1 MDSAQLI
8 KLTISASVLL
18 LVFALGLRATFAD
31 ATSFFR
37 HLFRP
42 PRALLRALFAM
53 NIVVPF
59 IAAAI
64 AALTNVAPA
73 VKIALLAIAVS
84 PVPPILPGKQLKLG
98 GRSGYVFGLLVAVSL
113 AAIVMVPLSIEL
125 MGWLFHRDVRI
136 SLVEVAKPIGITILL
151 PVLAGLVVRYFLPTV
166 AERVAPWVSRFGNLL
181 LVAGVLPVLVAAWPA
196 IVSLIGNGTLLA
208 IAAVVVAAVAAGH
221 WLGGPE
227 APDRTALAIASA
239 MRHPGIA
246 LAIAHINFP
255 DNKLVPAAILLFLLV
270 AAIVTTLYGK
280 LRGRAHQENE
290 GEEVQRGTHEH
301 PSGRSVVKGDR

>member
-1 MDSAQLI
+1 MDIAQLI
-8 KLTISASVLL
+8 KLALTVSVLL

-31 ATSFFR
+31 ATS
-37 HLFRP
+37 LFRRLFQP
-42 PRALLRALFAM
+42 PRALLRALVAM

-64 AALTNVAPA
+64 AALTDVVPA
-73 VKIALLAIAVS
+73 VKIALVAIAVS

-98 GRSGYVFGLLVAVSL
+98 GRSGYVYGLLVAVSI

-125 MGWLFHRDVRI
+125 MGWLFHRDVHI
-136 SLVEVAKPIGITILL
+136 SFIEVAKPIGMTIFL
-151 PVLAGLVVRYFLPTV
+151 PVLAGLVVRHLSPEL
-166 AERVAPWVSRFGNLL
+166 AERIAPWVSRAGNVLL
-181 LVAGVLPVLVAAWPA
+181 IAGVLPVLLSAWPA

-208 IAAVVVAAVAAGH
+208 IAAVVIAAVAAGH

-227 APDRTALAIASA
+227 AQDRTALAIASA

-280 LRGRAHQENE
+280 LRA
-290 GEEVQRGTHEH
+290 RGSNPNDISGAD
-301 PSGRSVVKGDR
+301 PSTSVHSGAPQ

>member
-1 MDSAQLI
+1 MEGPHI
-8 KLTISASVLL
+8 VKLVISASVLL

-37 HLFRP
+37 HLFQP
-42 PRALLRALFAM
+42 PRALLRALVAM

-59 IAAAI
+59 VAAAI

-73 VKIALLAIAVS
+73 VKIALLAITVS

-98 GRSGYVFGLLVAVSL
+98 GRSSYVFGLLVAVSI
-113 AAIVMVPLSIEL
+113 AAIVMVPLSIQL
-125 MGWLFHRDVRI
+125 MGWLFQREVRM
-136 SLVEVAKPIGITILL
+136 SFVEVAKPIGITILL
-151 PVLAGLVVRYFLPTV
+151 PVLAGLVVQHFFPAV
-166 AERVAPWVSRFGNLL
+166 AERMVPWVSRFGNLL
-181 LVAGVLPVLVAAWPA
+181 LMVGVLPVLVAAWPA
-196 IVSLIGNGTLLA
+196 VVTLIGNGTLLA

-227 APDRTALAIASA
+227 ARDRTALAIASA
-239 MRHPGIA
+239 LRHPGIA

-255 DNKLVPAAILLFLLV
+255 DDKLVPAAILLFLFV

-280 LRGRAHQENE
+280 LRERGHRGESGVERA
-290 GEEVQRGTHEH
+290 
-301 PSGRSVVKGDR
+301 GDARTNAQPGSPR

>member
-1 MDSAQLI
+1 MDIAQLI
-8 KLTISASVLL
+8 KLAISASVLL

-31 ATSFFR
+31 ATSFIR
-37 HLFRP
+37 HLFQP
-42 PRALLRALFAM
+42 PRALLRALVAM

-64 AALTNVAPA
+64 AALTDVAPA

-136 SLVEVAKPIGITILL
+136 GVVEVVKPIGITILL
-151 PVLAGLVVRYFLPTV
+151 PVLAGLVVRQFLPDL
-166 AERVAPWVSRFGNLL
+166 AERIAPWFSRLGNVLL
-181 LVAGVLPVLVAAWPA
+181 IAGLLPVLFSAWPA

-208 IAAVVVAAVAAGH
+208 IAAVVVAAVASGH
-221 WLGGPE
+221 WLGGPD
-227 APDRTALAIASA
+227 AQDRTALAIASA

-255 DNKLVPAAILLFLLV
+255 DDKLIPAAILLFLLV

-280 LRGRAHQENE
+280 LRNRGANE
-290 GEEVQRGTHEH
+290 SGADPVGDPSTRVQ
-301 PSGRSVVKGDR
+301 SGAPQ